1 MHLEIGDPWIR
12 GNENKNGLSG
22 SVLRSAFEGIPA
34 VVLFNT
40 AMQRVSPTYRSEVNA
55 YVPSTKTY

>member
-1 MHLEIGDPWIR
+1 MVMET
-12 GNENKNGLSG
+12 KANGLSG

-40 AMQRVSPTYRSEVNA
+40 AMQKVSHTYRSEVNA
-55 YVPSTKTY
+55 HAPSTKTY